1 MTTLDIPVSSP
12 EPSVSA
18 EPSPA
23 RPVALLIEP
32 SVGVSGSVAGLLV
45 PHGYDVAVAQGLT
58 DDVHTAT
65 LVLVEA
71 DRGARAIGLIKCI
84 RALRPDLPIAGVLP
98 WWDDDEREVA
108 GIAQFVLHVPV
119 RDDQLRGLA
128 ALAAAALPQPAVS

>member
-1 MTTLDIPVSSP
+1 MTTLDMPVSP
-12 EPSVSA
+12 EPSFHPES
-18 EPSPA
+18 SPV

-32 SVGVSGSVAGLLV
+32 SVGVSGSVAGLLALQ
-45 PHGYDVAVAQGLT
+45 GYDVAVAKGLT

-84 RALRPDLPIAGVLP
+84 RALRPELPIAGVLP
-98 WWDDDEREVA
+98 WWDDDEREIV
-108 GIAQFVLHVPV
+108 GIVQFVLHVPV

-128 ALAAAALPQPAVS
+128 ALAASALSQPVAS

>member
-1 MTTLDIPVSSP
+1 MTTLDIPLLTESSLA
-12 EPSVSA
+12 A
-18 EPSPA
+18 ERSPV

-45 PHGYDVAVAQGLT
+45 PQGYEVAIAKGLT
-58 DDVHTAT
+58 DDVHIAT

-84 RALRPDLPIAGVLP
+84 RALRPELPIAGVLP
-98 WWDDDEREVA
+98 WWDDDEREIA

-128 ALAAAALPQPAVS
+128 ALAASALAQPIAS